1 MQMALFFNTQKWRNQ
16 KTGEIVTVM
25 KENIINTVSG
35 CPMYLFRP
43 FQTTS
48 DMWQVAY
55 KLDFENEYELIS
67 E

>member
-1 MQMALFFNTQKWRNQ
+1 MALCFETEKWKNK
-16 KTGEIVTVM
+16 KTREIVTVM

>member
-1 MQMALFFNTQKWRNQ
+1 MALCFETEKWKNK

-25 KENIINTVSG
+25 KENIINTISG

>member
-1 MQMALFFNTQKWRNQ
+1 MALFFNTQKWRNQ

-35 CPMYLFRP
+35 CPMYLFRR

>member
-1 MQMALFFNTQKWRNQ
+1 MALCFETEKWKNK

>member
-1 MQMALFFNTQKWRNQ
+1 
-16 KTGEIVTVM
+16 M
-25 KENIINTVSG
+25 KGNIINTVSG

>member
-1 MQMALFFNTQKWRNQ
+1 MALCLETEKWKNK
-16 KTGEIVTVM
+16 KTGEIVTVL
-25 KENIINTVSG
+25 KVDTINTVSG

-55 KLDFENEYELIS
+55 KLDFENEYELIL

>member
-1 MQMALFFNTQKWRNQ
+1 MALCFETEKWKNK

-25 KENIINTVSG
+25 KVDTINTVSG
-35 CPMYLFRP
+35 CPMYIFRP